1 MKKMNF
7 WKTLLGS
14 VMVLAAFTA
23 CSDDDTET
31 GGYKGI
37 PEITVDGGTS
47 TTIAGSLEGGK
58 LEQTVEVVAKGDWEI
73 TFANESDAT
82 WCTPSPMNGTS
93 GTTQVSFTLGQAPAE
108 RQATLTLTAVGFV
121 EGIPVTK
128 KASIIVKQNAGG
140 TTAITTNVKAV
151 RDQLTFEQTGKEITE
166 SLVLTGIVVSDY
178 VGNNINKRQ
187 IMVTDNTTEP
197 GAGLMIRFKG
207 NVGSGSGEYNLTRG
221 SIISLDLKG
230 GTSKNYYDT
239 YQVEFTTSDPEIEI
253 LDANDNT
260 PEAIEVTDPA
270 KLIDYQSQYVK
281 VYSQPIESIRGEM
294 YYNVSSGYA
303 NQTFETKDG
312 STFLLSFYQYSQD
325 WANKV
330 EIPAKAGYVKGCV
343 SLNKGV
349 GNISPRNADDL
360 AGMTD
365 DLFTVEVSYKKTT
378 IDQLGKGN
386 YEVEGATIVGVH
398 QKGVMFGQENGGKV
412 SYVLGFENSWT
423 TQTANPYIGQI
434 GKSATV
440 KGECAPRYGL
450 YQFSNFEVTV
460 GSVSSLQLPEPETF
474 DAAAIEKYAADIK
487 ADEANAAY
495 KYVKLTG
502 VLGISKGSSYN
513 TYTLDVTGL
522 SEVKNITFAYGLDSY
537 YEGLNDGDAVEV
549 TGFALGYDTSSS
561 KLNIMLTDIKADT
574 STPIVT
580 FTTQPATFAASNPE
594 PQTITYTVAN
604 VDASAVKF
612 DKEGTNADKFTIVSN
627 DDKSV
632 VVKANGDN
640 TTSAAYTATLVA
652 KVNGETLA
660 SVDLKQAAPASGD
673 GYTLISSLA
682 DLTAGEYYMAG
693 MIESYNDITYAPYS
707 YHLWVGTVSG
717 SNPAK
722 SNSDLETVNYQYESN
737 QLTLNPNLSDRDKE
751 KGTAAFIT
759 LEAVSGKTNTYYIKS
774 GDKYLKSFVEAK
786 NRRMGL
792 ADTSEGA
799 EWQFEDNG
807 ENGIKISNNGVYLGT
822 AGATYDLLRSY
833 SNESTLKWGVCFF
846 KENK

>member
-47 TTIAGSLEGGK
+47 TTIAGALEGGK

-93 GTTQVSFTLGQAPAE
+93 GTTQVSFTLGQATAE

-178 VGNNINKRQ
+178 VGNNINNHQ

-207 NVGSGSGEYNLTRG
+207 YVGDSGTDYNLTRG
-221 SIISLDLKG
+221 SIVSLDLKG
-230 GTSKNYYDT
+230 GTAQSWYGT
-239 YQVEFTTSDPEIEI
+239 YQVQFSTSDPEVKI

-260 PEAIEVTDPA
+260 PEAIEVSDPS

-281 VYSQPIESIRGEM
+281 VYSQPVESIRGEK

-303 NQTFETKDG
+303 NQTFQTKDG
-312 STFLLSFYQYSQD
+312 STFLLSFNSYSKD
-325 WANKV
+325 WASTI

-343 SLNKGV
+343 SLNNNA

-360 AGMTD
+360 AGMTEE
-365 DLFTVEVSYKKTT
+365 LFTVETPEPEKTT
-378 IDQLGKGN
+378 IAQITAAGQYEIEAATVVATYTGGFVMSDETASILVFLGYGAENIPAVGDVVSVSGSVTSYGDALQFAEGSTVTKTGTATVEYPNPTEITESNIGGLMEKPVVTYVKMTGTLSVSGN
-386 YEVEGATIVGVH
+386 YYNIKFTFDSNYTGSISGPNADLNAGSYDDQMITVEGYFVNNGS
-398 QKGVMFGQENGGKV
+398 KNGGGRYFTV
-412 SYVLGFENSWT
+412 V
-423 TQTANPYIGQI
+423 
-434 GKSATV
+434 AT
-440 KGECAPRYGL
+440 K
-450 YQFSNFEVTV
+450 
-460 GSVSSLQLPEPETF
+460 
-474 DAAAIEKYAADIK
+474 
-487 ADEANAAY
+487 
-495 KYVKLTG
+495 
-502 VLGISKGSSYN
+502 
-513 TYTLDVTGL
+513 
-522 SEVKNITFAYGLDSY
+522 ITP
-537 YEGLNDGDAVEV
+537 
-549 TGFALGYDTSSS
+549 DTS
-561 KLNIMLTDIKADT
+561 N
-574 STPIVT
+574 PIVT
-580 FTTQPATFAASNPE
+580 FTTQPTTFAASNPE
-594 PQTITYTVAN
+594 PQTITYTVTN
-604 VDASAVKF
+604 VEASAVEF
-612 DKEGTNADKFTIVSN
+612 AIEGTNADKFTIVSN

-652 KVNGETLA
+652 KVNGKTLA
-660 SVDLKQAAPASGD
+660 SVDLKQNGAGGSTAKGFESMAQFISDGSTTSNPGSLGDETTANGETASGFKLGTGSKSGAFESAAVGVTGDKTLGFYAVAWKGKKATLYIKVNNGGTINGTSTFELNAND
-673 GYTLISSLA
+673 GASGNAPFTLQELGDNDYYTVSISG
-682 DLTAGEYYMAG
+682 LTA
-693 MIESYNDITYAPYS
+693 ESTI
-707 YHLWVGTVSG
+707 
-717 SNPAK
+717 
-722 SNSDLETVNYQYESN
+722 
-737 QLTLNPNLSDRDKE
+737 
-751 KGTAAFIT
+751 
-759 LEAVSGKTNTYYIKS
+759 
-774 GDKYLKSFVEAK
+774 SFS
-786 NRRMGL
+786 
-792 ADTSEGA
+792 TSENFTVVDGTS
-799 EWQFEDNG
+799 NG
-807 ENGIKISNNGVYLGT
+807 RAIVCGVQL
-822 AGATYDLLRSY
+822 
-833 SNESTLKWGVCFF
+833 F
-846 KENK
+846 

>member
-93 GTTQVSFTLGQAPAE
+93 GTTQVSFTLGQATAE

-178 VGNNINKRQ
+178 VGNNINNHQ

-207 NVGSGSGEYNLTRG
+207 YVGDSGTDYNLTRG
-221 SIISLDLKG
+221 SIVSLDLKG
-230 GTSKNYYDT
+230 GTAQSWYGT
-239 YQVEFTTSDPEIEI
+239 YQVQFSTSDPEVKI

-260 PEAIEVTDPA
+260 PEAIEVSDPS

-281 VYSQPIESIRGEM
+281 IYSQPVESIRGEK

-303 NQTFETKDG
+303 NQTFQTKDG
-312 STFLLSFYQYSQD
+312 STFLLSFNSYSKD
-325 WANKV
+325 WASTI

-343 SLNKGV
+343 SLNNNA

-365 DLFTVEVSYKKTT
+365 DLFTVETPEPEKTT
-378 IDQLGKGN
+378 IAQITAAGQYEIEAATVVATYTGGFVMSDETASILVFLGYGAENIPAVGDVVSVSGSVTSYGDALQFAEGSSVTKTGTATVEYPNPTEITESNIGGLMEKPVVTYVKMTGTLSVSGN
-386 YEVEGATIVGVH
+386 YYNIKFTFDSNYTGSISGPNADLNAGSYDGQMITVEGYFVNNGS
-398 QKGVMFGQENGGKV
+398 KNGGGRYFTV
-412 SYVLGFENSWT
+412 V
-423 TQTANPYIGQI
+423 
-434 GKSATV
+434 AT
-440 KGECAPRYGL
+440 K
-450 YQFSNFEVTV
+450 
-460 GSVSSLQLPEPETF
+460 
-474 DAAAIEKYAADIK
+474 
-487 ADEANAAY
+487 
-495 KYVKLTG
+495 
-502 VLGISKGSSYN
+502 
-513 TYTLDVTGL
+513 
-522 SEVKNITFAYGLDSY
+522 ITP
-537 YEGLNDGDAVEV
+537 
-549 TGFALGYDTSSS
+549 DTS
-561 KLNIMLTDIKADT
+561 N
-574 STPIVT
+574 PIVT
-580 FTTQPATFAASNPE
+580 FTTQPTTFAASNPE
-594 PQTITYTVAN
+594 PQTLTYTVTN
-604 VDASAVKF
+604 VEASAVEF
-612 DKEGTNADKFTIVSN
+612 VVEGTNADKFTAE
-627 DDKSV
+627 KSGETV
-632 VVKANGDN
+632 VVKAVGDN
-640 TTSAAYTATLVA
+640 TTDAAYTATLVA

-660 SVDLKQAAPASGD
+660 SVDLRQNGAGGSTAKGFESMAQFISDGSTTSNPGSLGDETTANGETASGFKLGTSSKSGAFESAAVGVTGDKTLGFYAVAWKGKKATLYIKVNNGGTINGTSTFELNAND
-673 GYTLISSLA
+673 GASGNAPFTLQELGDNDYYTVSISG
-682 DLTAGEYYMAG
+682 LTA
-693 MIESYNDITYAPYS
+693 ESTISFSTSENF
-707 YHLWVGTVSG
+707 TVE
-717 SNPAK
+717 
-722 SNSDLETVNYQYESN
+722 SNSNGRAIVCGV
-737 QLTLNPNLSDRDKE
+737 QL
-751 KGTAAFIT
+751 F
-759 LEAVSGKTNTYYIKS
+759 
-774 GDKYLKSFVEAK
+774 
-786 NRRMGL
+786 
-792 ADTSEGA
+792 
-799 EWQFEDNG
+799 
-807 ENGIKISNNGVYLGT
+807 
-822 AGATYDLLRSY
+822 
-833 SNESTLKWGVCFF
+833 
-846 KENK
+846 

>member
-14 VMVLAAFTA
+14 MMVLAAFTA
-23 CSDDDTET
+23 CSDDDTED

-47 TTIAGSLEGGK
+47 TTIAGSLAGGK
-58 LEQTVEVVAKGDWEI
+58 LEQTVEVVAKGDWELS
-73 TFANESDAT
+73 FENESDAT
-82 WCTPSPMNGTS
+82 WCTPSPMS
-93 GTTQVSFTLGQAPAE
+93 GTTGTTQISFTLGEATAE

-128 KASIIVKQNAGG
+128 TASILVKQNEAG
-140 TTAITTNVKAV
+140 TTEVTTNVKSV

-178 VGNNINKRQ
+178 VGNNINNRQ

-230 GTSKNYYDT
+230 GTAQSWYGT
-239 YQVEFTTSDPEIEI
+239 YQVQFTNADPEIEI
-253 LDANDNT
+253 LDTNDNT
-260 PEAIEVTDPA
+260 PEAIEVSDPS

-281 VYSQPIESIRGEM
+281 VYSQPVESIRGEK

-303 NQTFETKDG
+303 NQTFQTKDG
-312 STFLLSFYQYSQD
+312 STFLLSFYSYSKD
-325 WANKV
+325 WASTI
-330 EIPAKAGYVKGCV
+330 EIPAKAGYIKGCV
-343 SLNKGV
+343 SLNNNA

-365 DLFTVEVSYKKTT
+365 DLFTVETPEPEKTT
-378 IDQLGKGN
+378 IAQITATGQYEIEAATVVATYTGGFVMSDETASILVYLGYGAEN
-386 YEVEGATIVGVH
+386 IPAVGDVVSVSGSVTSYGDAFQFAEGATVTKTGTTTVEYPNPTEITESNIGGLMEKPVVTYVKMTGTLSVS
-398 QKGVMFGQENGGKV
+398 GNYYNIEFPFETSYTGSISGPNADLNAGSYDGQMVTVEGYFVNNGSKNGGGRYFTV
-412 SYVLGFENSWT
+412 V
-423 TQTANPYIGQI
+423 
-434 GKSATV
+434 AT
-440 KGECAPRYGL
+440 
-450 YQFSNFEVTV
+450 
-460 GSVSSLQLPEPETF
+460 
-474 DAAAIEKYAADIK
+474 
-487 ADEANAAY
+487 
-495 KYVKLTG
+495 KLTP
-502 VLGISKGSSYN
+502 
-513 TYTLDVTGL
+513 
-522 SEVKNITFAYGLDSY
+522 DS
-537 YEGLNDGDAVEV
+537 
-549 TGFALGYDTSSS
+549 
-561 KLNIMLTDIKADT
+561 

-580 FTTQPATFAASNPE
+580 FTTQPTTFAASNPE

-604 VDASAVKF
+604 VDASAVSF
-612 DKEGTNADKFTIVSN
+612 AVEGTNADKFTAE
-627 DDKSV
+627 KSGDAV
-632 VVKANGDN
+632 VVKAVGDN
-640 TTSAAYTATLVA
+640 TTDAAYTATLVA

-673 GYTLISSLA
+673 GYALISSLA

-774 GDKYLKSFVEAK
+774 GDKYLKSFVEAT

-799 EWQFEDNG
+799 EWLFEDNG

-833 SNESTLKWGVCFF
+833 KNESTLKWGVCFF

>member
-93 GTTQVSFTLGQAPAE
+93 GTTQVSFTLGQAKAE

-178 VGNNINKRQ
+178 VGNNINNHQ

-207 NVGSGSGEYNLTRG
+207 YVGDSGTDYNLTRG
-221 SIISLDLKG
+221 SIVSLDLKG
-230 GTSKNYYDT
+230 GTAQSWYGT
-239 YQVEFTTSDPEIEI
+239 YQVQFSTSDPEVKI

-260 PEAIEVTDPA
+260 PEAIEVSDPS

-281 VYSQPIESIRGEM
+281 VYSQPVESIRGEK

-303 NQTFETKDG
+303 NQTFQTKDG
-312 STFLLSFYQYSQD
+312 STFLLSFNSYSKD
-325 WANKV
+325 WASTI

-343 SLNKGV
+343 SLNNNA

-365 DLFTVEVSYKKTT
+365 DLFTVETPEPEKTT
-378 IDQLGKGN
+378 IAQITAAGQYEIEAATVVATYTGGFVMSDETASILVFLGYGAENIPAVGDVVSVSGSVTSYGDALQFAEGSSVTKTGTATVEYPNPTEITESNIGGLMEKPVVTYVKMTGTLSVSGN
-386 YEVEGATIVGVH
+386 YYNIKFTFDSNYTGSISGPNADLNAGSYDGQMITVEGYFVNNGS
-398 QKGVMFGQENGGKV
+398 KNGGGRYFTV
-412 SYVLGFENSWT
+412 V
-423 TQTANPYIGQI
+423 
-434 GKSATV
+434 AT
-440 KGECAPRYGL
+440 K
-450 YQFSNFEVTV
+450 
-460 GSVSSLQLPEPETF
+460 
-474 DAAAIEKYAADIK
+474 
-487 ADEANAAY
+487 
-495 KYVKLTG
+495 
-502 VLGISKGSSYN
+502 
-513 TYTLDVTGL
+513 
-522 SEVKNITFAYGLDSY
+522 ITP
-537 YEGLNDGDAVEV
+537 
-549 TGFALGYDTSSS
+549 DTS
-561 KLNIMLTDIKADT
+561 N
-574 STPIVT
+574 PIVT
-580 FTTQPATFAASNPE
+580 FTTQPTTFAASNPE
-594 PQTITYTVAN
+594 PQTLTYTVTN
-604 VDASAVKF
+604 VEASAVEF
-612 DKEGTNADKFTIVSN
+612 VVEGTNADKFTAE
-627 DDKSV
+627 KSGETV
-632 VVKANGDN
+632 VVKAVGDN
-640 TTSAAYTATLVA
+640 TTDAAYTATLVA

-660 SVDLKQAAPASGD
+660 SVDLKQNGAGGSTAKGFESMAQFISDGSTTSNPGSLGDETTANGETASGFKLGTSSKSGAFESAAVGVTGDKTLGFYAVAWKGKKATLYIKVNNGGTINGTSTFELNAND
-673 GYTLISSLA
+673 GASGNAPFTLQELGDNDYYTVSISG
-682 DLTAGEYYMAG
+682 LTA
-693 MIESYNDITYAPYS
+693 ESTI
-707 YHLWVGTVSG
+707 
-717 SNPAK
+717 
-722 SNSDLETVNYQYESN
+722 
-737 QLTLNPNLSDRDKE
+737 
-751 KGTAAFIT
+751 
-759 LEAVSGKTNTYYIKS
+759 
-774 GDKYLKSFVEAK
+774 SFS
-786 NRRMGL
+786 
-792 ADTSEGA
+792 TSENFTVD
-799 EWQFEDNG
+799 ETSNG
-807 ENGIKISNNGVYLGT
+807 RAIVCGVQL
-822 AGATYDLLRSY
+822 
-833 SNESTLKWGVCFF
+833 F
-846 KENK
+846 

>member
-93 GTTQVSFTLGQAPAE
+93 GTTQVSFTLGQAKAE

-178 VGNNINKRQ
+178 VGNNINNHQ

-207 NVGSGSGEYNLTRG
+207 YVGDSGTDYNLTRG
-221 SIISLDLKG
+221 SIVSLDLKG
-230 GTSKNYYDT
+230 GTAQSWYGT
-239 YQVEFTTSDPEIEI
+239 YQVQFSTSDPEVKI

-260 PEAIEVTDPA
+260 PEAIEVSDPS

-281 VYSQPIESIRGEM
+281 VYSQPVESIRGEK
-294 YYNVSSGYA
+294 YYNVSSDYA
-303 NQTFETKDG
+303 NQTFQTKDG
-312 STFLLSFYQYSQD
+312 STFLLSFNSYSKD
-325 WANKV
+325 WASTI

-365 DLFTVEVSYKKTT
+365 DLFTVETPEPEKTT
-378 IDQLGKGN
+378 IAQITAAGQYEIEAATVVATYTGGFVMSDETASILVFLGYGAENIPAVGDVVSVSGSVTSYGDALQFAEGSSVTKTGTATVEYPNPTEITESNIGGLMEKPVVTYVKMTGTLSVSGN
-386 YEVEGATIVGVH
+386 YYNIKFTFDSNYTGSISGPNADLNAGSYDGQMITVEGYFVNNGS
-398 QKGVMFGQENGGKV
+398 KNGGGRYFTV
-412 SYVLGFENSWT
+412 V
-423 TQTANPYIGQI
+423 
-434 GKSATV
+434 AT
-440 KGECAPRYGL
+440 K
-450 YQFSNFEVTV
+450 
-460 GSVSSLQLPEPETF
+460 
-474 DAAAIEKYAADIK
+474 
-487 ADEANAAY
+487 
-495 KYVKLTG
+495 
-502 VLGISKGSSYN
+502 
-513 TYTLDVTGL
+513 
-522 SEVKNITFAYGLDSY
+522 ITP
-537 YEGLNDGDAVEV
+537 
-549 TGFALGYDTSSS
+549 DTS
-561 KLNIMLTDIKADT
+561 N
-574 STPIVT
+574 PIVT
-580 FTTQPATFAASNPE
+580 FTTQPTTFAASNPE
-594 PQTITYTVAN
+594 PQTLTYTVTN
-604 VDASAVKF
+604 VEASAVEF
-612 DKEGTNADKFTIVSN
+612 AVEGTNADKFTAE
-627 DDKSV
+627 KSGETV
-632 VVKANGDN
+632 VVKAVGDN
-640 TTSAAYTATLVA
+640 TTDAAYTATLVA

-660 SVDLKQAAPASGD
+660 SVDLKQNGAGGSTAKGFESMAQFISDGSTTSNPGSLGDETTANGETASGFKLGTSSKSGAFESAAVGVTGDKTLGFYAVAWKGKKATLYIKVNNGGTINGTSTFELNAND
-673 GYTLISSLA
+673 GASGNAPFTLQELGDNDYYTVSISG
-682 DLTAGEYYMAG
+682 LTA
-693 MIESYNDITYAPYS
+693 ESTI
-707 YHLWVGTVSG
+707 
-717 SNPAK
+717 
-722 SNSDLETVNYQYESN
+722 
-737 QLTLNPNLSDRDKE
+737 
-751 KGTAAFIT
+751 
-759 LEAVSGKTNTYYIKS
+759 
-774 GDKYLKSFVEAK
+774 SFS
-786 NRRMGL
+786 
-792 ADTSEGA
+792 TSENFTVDGTS
-799 EWQFEDNG
+799 NG
-807 ENGIKISNNGVYLGT
+807 RAIVCGVQL
-822 AGATYDLLRSY
+822 
-833 SNESTLKWGVCFF
+833 F
-846 KENK
+846 

>member
-93 GTTQVSFTLGQAPAE
+93 GTTQVSFTLGQATAE

-178 VGNNINKRQ
+178 VGNNINNHQ

-207 NVGSGSGEYNLTRG
+207 YVGDSGTDYNLTRG
-221 SIISLDLKG
+221 SIVSLDLKG
-230 GTSKNYYDT
+230 GTSKDHYDT

-365 DLFTVEVSYKKTT
+365 DPFTVETPEPEKTT
-378 IDQLGKGN
+378 ISQITAAGQYEIEAATVVATYTGGFVMSDETASILVFLGYGAEN
-386 YEVEGATIVGVH
+386 IPAVGDVVSVSGGVTSYGDAFQFAEGATVSKTGTATVEYPNPTEITESNIGGLMEKPVVTYVKMTGTLSVS
-398 QKGVMFGQENGGKV
+398 GNYYNIEFPFETSYTGSISGPNADLNAGSYDGQMITVEGYFVNNGSKNGGGRYFTV
-412 SYVLGFENSWT
+412 V
-423 TQTANPYIGQI
+423 
-434 GKSATV
+434 AT
-440 KGECAPRYGL
+440 K
-450 YQFSNFEVTV
+450 
-460 GSVSSLQLPEPETF
+460 
-474 DAAAIEKYAADIK
+474 
-487 ADEANAAY
+487 
-495 KYVKLTG
+495 
-502 VLGISKGSSYN
+502 
-513 TYTLDVTGL
+513 
-522 SEVKNITFAYGLDSY
+522 ITP
-537 YEGLNDGDAVEV
+537 
-549 TGFALGYDTSSS
+549 DTS
-561 KLNIMLTDIKADT
+561 N
-574 STPIVT
+574 PIVT
-580 FTTQPATFAASNPE
+580 FTTQPTTFAASNPE
-594 PQTITYTVAN
+594 PQTLTYTVTN
-604 VDASAVKF
+604 VEASAVEF
-612 DKEGTNADKFTIVSN
+612 VVEGTNADKFTAE
-627 DDKSV
+627 KSGETV
-632 VVKANGDN
+632 VVKAVGDN
-640 TTSAAYTATLVA
+640 TTDAAYTATLVA

-660 SVDLKQAAPASGD
+660 SVDLKQNGVGGSTTGGFESMASFISNGDQYSNPCGLGDGATANGEPASGFKVGTGSKSGVFESAAVGVTGDKTLGFYAVAWKGKKATLYIKVNNGGTINGTSTFELNADD
-673 GYTLISSLA
+673 GATGNPAFTLKEIGEDDYYTVSISG
-682 DLTAGEYYMAG
+682 LTA
-693 MIESYNDITYAPYS
+693 ESTI
-707 YHLWVGTVSG
+707 
-717 SNPAK
+717 
-722 SNSDLETVNYQYESN
+722 
-737 QLTLNPNLSDRDKE
+737 
-751 KGTAAFIT
+751 
-759 LEAVSGKTNTYYIKS
+759 
-774 GDKYLKSFVEAK
+774 SFS
-786 NRRMGL
+786 
-792 ADTSEGA
+792 TSENFDTEGSS
-799 EWQFEDNG
+799 NG
-807 ENGIKISNNGVYLGT
+807 RAIVCGVQL
-822 AGATYDLLRSY
+822 
-833 SNESTLKWGVCFF
+833 F
-846 KENK
+846 

>member
-178 VGNNINKRQ
+178 VGNNINNHQ

-207 NVGSGSGEYNLTRG
+207 YVGDSGTDYNLTRG
-221 SIISLDLKG
+221 SIVSLDLKG
-230 GTSKNYYDT
+230 GTAQSWYGT
-239 YQVEFTTSDPEIEI
+239 YQVQFSTSDPEIKI

-260 PEAIEVTDPA
+260 PEAIEVSDPS

-281 VYSQPIESIRGEM
+281 VYSQPVESIRGEK
-294 YYNVSSGYA
+294 YYNVSSDYA
-303 NQTFETKDG
+303 NQTFQTKDG
-312 STFLLSFYQYSQD
+312 STFLLSFNSYSKD
-325 WANKV
+325 WASTI

-343 SLNKGV
+343 SLNNNA

-365 DLFTVEVSYKKTT
+365 DLFTVETPEPEKTT
-378 IDQLGKGN
+378 IAQITAAGQYEIEAATVVATYTGGFVMSDETASILVFLGYGAENIPAVGDVVSVSGSVTSYGDALQFAEGSSVTKTGTATVEYPNPTEITESNIGGLMEKPVVTYVKMTGTLSVSGN
-386 YEVEGATIVGVH
+386 YYNIKFTFDSNYTGSISGPNADLNAGSYDGQMITVEGYFVNNGS
-398 QKGVMFGQENGGKV
+398 KNGGGRYFTV
-412 SYVLGFENSWT
+412 V
-423 TQTANPYIGQI
+423 
-434 GKSATV
+434 AT
-440 KGECAPRYGL
+440 K
-450 YQFSNFEVTV
+450 
-460 GSVSSLQLPEPETF
+460 
-474 DAAAIEKYAADIK
+474 
-487 ADEANAAY
+487 
-495 KYVKLTG
+495 
-502 VLGISKGSSYN
+502 
-513 TYTLDVTGL
+513 
-522 SEVKNITFAYGLDSY
+522 ITP
-537 YEGLNDGDAVEV
+537 
-549 TGFALGYDTSSS
+549 DTS
-561 KLNIMLTDIKADT
+561 N
-574 STPIVT
+574 PIVT
-580 FTTQPATFAASNPE
+580 FTTQPTTFAASNPE
-594 PQTITYTVAN
+594 PQTLTYTVTN
-604 VDASAVKF
+604 VEASAVEF
-612 DKEGTNADKFTIVSN
+612 VVEGTNADKFTAE
-627 DDKSV
+627 KSGETV
-632 VVKANGDN
+632 VVKAVGDN
-640 TTSAAYTATLVA
+640 TTDAAYTATLVA

-660 SVDLKQAAPASGD
+660 SVDLKQNGAGGSTAKGFESMAQFISDGTSNPGSLGDETTANGETASGFKLGTSSKSGAFESAAVGVTGDKTLGFYAVAWKGKKATLYIKVNNGGTINGTSTFELNAND
-673 GYTLISSLA
+673 GASGNAPFTLQELGDNDYYTVSISG
-682 DLTAGEYYMAG
+682 LTA
-693 MIESYNDITYAPYS
+693 ESTI
-707 YHLWVGTVSG
+707 
-717 SNPAK
+717 
-722 SNSDLETVNYQYESN
+722 
-737 QLTLNPNLSDRDKE
+737 
-751 KGTAAFIT
+751 
-759 LEAVSGKTNTYYIKS
+759 
-774 GDKYLKSFVEAK
+774 SFS
-786 NRRMGL
+786 
-792 ADTSEGA
+792 TSENFTVDGTS
-799 EWQFEDNG
+799 NG
-807 ENGIKISNNGVYLGT
+807 RAIVCGVQL
-822 AGATYDLLRSY
+822 
-833 SNESTLKWGVCFF
+833 F
-846 KENK
+846 